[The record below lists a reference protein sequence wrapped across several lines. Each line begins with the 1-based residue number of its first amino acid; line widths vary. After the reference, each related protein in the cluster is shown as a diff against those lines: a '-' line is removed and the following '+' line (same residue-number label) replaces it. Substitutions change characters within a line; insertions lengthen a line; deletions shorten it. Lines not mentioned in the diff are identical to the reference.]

1 MWSDA
6 QILAATKAGIA
17 QLVAKGYMDVNVSTI
32 TALDDHLV
40 ADIGEALSI
49 QDGEITNGSP
59 VDIFHKALLTQI
71 GKIVVNTRHYAAQL
85 PSLYVDPVE
94 FGLMTEQIFIDL
106 SDVMVDE
113 MWNPAGFVG
122 WNEVGGQAE
131 GARIAA
137 IEHGCYKP
145 AVSAKLYKKVHGI
158 MVALT
163 EAREQMFSAFQ
174 SAAQVSEYI
183 AGLFTSVDNTIQL
196 KAEVYGLMTVSMGIA
211 TAKANNNEI
220 NLLTEYKALHKD
232 SSITAATAME
242 NPDFMRFALQR
253 IAETKDN
260 IRRFTALYNDHNM
273 VTFASDARTIL
284 LNKFSNAAKFGV
296 RANTYNE
303 QLLGIGDY
311 DKVSAWQ
318 AATSSAD
325 ATPYNFAAASS
336 ISLTAAAAEAAGI
349 DVNEGNTSY
358 DITGVIG
365 VIYDRY
371 AMGLSIDR
379 KKVTST
385 YTAARDTVNYFH
397 HSLLQYWINSAYPI
411 VSFVIRDAA

>member
-6 QILAATKAGIA
+6 QILEATKAGIA
-17 QLVAKGYMDVNVSTI
+17 QLVSKGYMDVDVSTI

-40 ADIGEALSI
+40 TDLGEALQI

-59 VDIFHKALLTQI
+59 VDIFHKALLSQI
-71 GKIVVNTRHYAAQL
+71 GKIVVNTRHYTAQL

-106 SDVMVDE
+106 SDVMIDE
-113 MWNPAGFVG
+113 MWNPAGFIG
-122 WNEVGGQAE
+122 WNEQGGPAE

-145 AVSAKLYKKVHGI
+145 AVSAKLYKKVHGV

-174 SAAQVSEYI
+174 NAAQVSEYI

-220 NLLTEYKALHKD
+220 NLLAEYKALHTG
-232 SSITAATAME
+232 STITAAKALE
-242 NPDFMRFALQR
+242 DPDFMRFALQR

-273 VTFASDARTIL
+273 VTFASDANTIL

-325 ATPYNFAAASS
+325 ATPYNFGAASS
-336 ISLTAAAAEAAGI
+336 ISLTADAAEAAGI
-349 DVNEGNTSY
+349 EVAEGATSY

-371 AMGLSIDR
+371 AMGVSIDR

-397 HSLLQYWINSAYPI
+397 HSLMQYWVNSAYPI

>member
-40 ADIGEALSI
+40 ADLGEALQI

-71 GKIVVNTRHYAAQL
+71 GKIVVNTRHYTAQL

-113 MWNPAGFVG
+113 MWNPAGFVN
-122 WNEVGGQAE
+122 WTEVGGHAE

-145 AVSAKLYKKVHGI
+145 AVSAKLYKKVHGV

-163 EAREQMFSAFQ
+163 EAREQMFAAFQ

-196 KAEVYGLMTVSMGIA
+196 KAELYGLMTVSMGIA

-220 NLLTEYKALHKD
+220 NLLKEYKALH
-232 SSITAATAME
+232 SGSTITAAKALE
-242 NPDFMRFALQR
+242 DPDFMRFALQR

-273 VTFASDARTIL
+273 VTFSSDAKTIL

-303 QLLGIGDY
+303 QLLGVGDY

-318 AATSSAD
+318 AATSAAD
-325 ATPYNFAAASS
+325 ATPYNFGAASS
-336 ISLTAAAAEAAGI
+336 ISLTAAAAEEAGI
-349 DVNEGNTSY
+349 EVAEGATSY

-371 AMGLSIDR
+371 AMGVSIDK

-385 YTAARDTVNYFH
+385 YTASRDTVNYFH
-397 HSLLQYWINSAYPI
+397 HSLMQYFVNSAYPI
-411 VSFVIRDAA
+411 VSFVIRDVT

>member
-6 QILAATKAGIA
+6 QILEATKAGIA
-17 QLVAKGYMDVNVSTI
+17 QLVSKGYMDVDVSTI

-40 ADIGEALSI
+40 TDLGEALQI

-59 VDIFHKALLTQI
+59 VDIFHKALLSQI
-71 GKIVVNTRHYAAQL
+71 GKIVVNTRHYTAQL

-106 SDVMVDE
+106 SDVMIDE
-113 MWNPAGFVG
+113 MWNPAGFIG
-122 WNEVGGQAE
+122 WNEQGGPAE

-145 AVSAKLYKKVHGI
+145 AVSAKLYKKVHGV

-174 SAAQVSEYI
+174 NAAQVSEYI

-196 KAEVYGLMTVSMGIA
+196 KAEVYGLMAVSMGIA

-220 NLLTEYKALHKD
+220 NLLAEYKALHTG
-232 SSITAATAME
+232 STITAAKALE
-242 NPDFMRFALQR
+242 DPDFMRFALQR

-273 VTFASDARTIL
+273 VTFASDANTIL

-325 ATPYNFAAASS
+325 ATPYNFGAASS
-336 ISLTAAAAEAAGI
+336 ISLTADAAEAAGI
-349 DVNEGNTSY
+349 EVAEGATSY

-371 AMGLSIDR
+371 AMGVSIDR

-397 HSLLQYWINSAYPI
+397 HSLMQYWVNSAYPI

>member
-242 NPDFMRFALQR
+242 TPDFMRFALQR

>member
-6 QILAATKAGIA
+6 QILEATKAGIA
-17 QLVAKGYMDVNVSTI
+17 QLVAKNYMDVDVSTI

-40 ADIGEALSI
+40 ADIGEALQI

-59 VDIFHKALLTQI
+59 VDIFHKALLSQI
-71 GKIVVNTRHYAAQL
+71 GKIVVNTRHYTAQL

-94 FGLMTEQIFIDL
+94 MGLMTEQIFIDL
-106 SDVMVDE
+106 SDVMIDE
-113 MWNPAGFVG
+113 MWNPAGFIN
-122 WNEVGGQAE
+122 WSETGGPAE

-174 SAAQVSEYI
+174 SAAQVSEYV

-220 NLLTEYKALHKD
+220 NLLTEYKALH
-232 SSITAATAME
+232 SGSTITAATAME

-303 QLLGIGDY
+303 QLLGVGDY

-349 DVNEGNTSY
+349 DVDEGKTSY

-371 AMGLSIDR
+371 AMGVSIDR

>member
-17 QLVAKGYMDVNVSTI
+17 QLVAKGYMDVDVSTI

-40 ADIGEALSI
+40 VDLGEALSI

-59 VDIFHKALLTQI
+59 VDIFHKALLSQI
-71 GKIVVNTRHYAAQL
+71 GKIVVNTRHYTAQL

-106 SDVMVDE
+106 SDVMIDE
-113 MWNPAGFVG
+113 MWNPSGFIG
-122 WNEVGGQAE
+122 WNEQGGHAE

-196 KAEVYGLMTVSMGIA
+196 KAELYGLMTVSMGIA

-220 NLLTEYKALHKD
+220 NLLTEYKALH
-232 SSITAATAME
+232 SGSTITAATAME
-242 NPDFMRFALQR
+242 DPDFMRFALQR

-273 VTFASDARTIL
+273 VTFASDAKTIL

-318 AATSSAD
+318 AATSAAD
-325 ATPYNFAAASS
+325 STPYNFAAASS
-336 ISLTAAAAEAAGI
+336 ISLTADAAEAAGI
-349 DVNEGNTSY
+349 EVAEGATSY

-371 AMGLSIDR
+371 AMGVSIDR

-397 HSLLQYWINSAYPI
+397 HSLMQYFVNSAFPI
-411 VSFVIRDAA
+411 VSFVIRDVT